1 MNKKEYIQ
9 KLDLLNLDKKR
20 YCIISGG
27 TMLLYGLK
35 EATEDIDIK
44 VKPDYFLELKNRYQF
59 KKSPKYDYLYELDES
74 TEVAVLDYDDADVR
88 FVDGYPVESLELQLA
103 WMLEQNRPKDK
114 EKINII
120 RDYLNKTKPNRS
132 KSVSEINLEVS
143 EKCSDLPLEVQ
154 ASLAL
159 IEISLQNSKA
169 YSETIADTEGDIK
182 RHEELFDAYGDLI
195 YKAGVSYEKG
205 KHVFIKK

>member
-1 MNKKEYIQ
+1 MNKEEYL
-9 KLDLLNLDKKR
+9 KALDSLNLDKNR

-27 TMLLYGLK
+27 IMLLYGLK
-35 EATEDIDIK
+35 ESTEDIDIK
-44 VKPDYFLELKNRYQF
+44 VRPDYFKELRERFEF
-59 KKSPKYDYLYELDES
+59 KKSPKYPYLYELSD
-74 TEVAVLDYDDADVR
+74 TVEVAVLDYDDKDIEI
-88 FVDGYPVESLELQLA
+88 VDGYPVESLELQLV

-132 KSVSEINLEVS
+132 KSAVEINLEVS

-154 ASLAL
+154 AALAL

-195 YKAGVSYEKG
+195 YKAGVSYENGHKPL
-205 KHVFIKK
+205 KK